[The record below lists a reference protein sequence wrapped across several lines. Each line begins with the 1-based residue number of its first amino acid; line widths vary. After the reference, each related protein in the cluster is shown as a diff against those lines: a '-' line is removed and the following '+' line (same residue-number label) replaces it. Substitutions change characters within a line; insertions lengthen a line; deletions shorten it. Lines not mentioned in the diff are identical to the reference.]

1 MRPSDDYLELSNFK
15 TRLRIVP
22 TFLASEGRSL
32 SDSEEP
38 DFCCCITGRKT
49 QSKNAILKIIAVGLL
64 PFCNNTVGSM
74 GGVVGMAW
82 LVEIMDCA

>member
-1 MRPSDDYLELSNFK
+1 MRSSYDYLELSKFN
-15 TRLRIVP
+15 TLVRIVL
-22 TFLASEGRSL
+22 TFLAIEGRSL

-49 QSKNAILKIIAVGLL
+49 QSKSAILRIIAVGLL
-64 PFCNNTVGSM
+64 PFCNKTVGSI

-82 LVEIMDCA
+82 LVEIMDFA